1 MLSVCIVFLHDK
13 VSSASRGSPSAV
25 DGLLNSLHQPLPTHP
40 PPVPCVLRP
49 FIPFCAQPTVLY
61 VSAAALLAL
70 HALGLGTLPICS
82 IATVPRVRV
91 LTVGVACWS
100 LVAALIAND
109 TRSARFSVTLGA
121 GVGPIVVAW
130 ALWMVGGGQWGTW
143 FLFMAARVLWMPLKG
158 VVCHGVRGVGNV
170 AAVPGASVC
179 APMVVHPTLLKLSP
193 PPPFFFL
200 LSTVEPGG
208 TSGRRHTPVR
218 CPSCGRCTRRC
229 GD

>member
-1 MLSVCIVFLHDK
+1 VLSVCIVFLHDK

-70 HALGLGTLPICS
+70 HALGLGILPICS

-130 ALWMVGGGQWGTW
+130 ALWMVGGWVWALGH
-143 FLFMAARVLWMPLKG
+143 LVSRLWKG
-158 VVCHGVRGVGNV
+158 VFCHGVRGSVLMFCGTLPCPHPLFSSV
-170 AAVPGASVC
+170 LSSQAGPAAEGIRP
-179 APMVVHPTLLKLSP
+179 
-193 PPPFFFL
+193 
-200 LSTVEPGG
+200 
-208 TSGRRHTPVR
+208 
-218 CPSCGRCTRRC
+218 
-229 GD
+229 